1 LTPRPAGRENRS
13 VRTFP
18 VDDGILIR
26 FHDLPGRGA
35 PLLFVHGLGC
45 ASSCD
50 YPAVAADPALSGRRM
65 LLVDLLG
72 SGFSDRPERFG
83 YAVEDHAR
91 VLATL
96 IDGLHLC
103 ALDVFGHSMGGSVAI
118 ALAALG
124 KGRVARLVVGE
135 PNLVAGGGAF
145 SRPIAA
151 WHEAAY
157 VAGGHAET
165 VREARARG
173 DRVWAGS
180 LLTSAP
186 LAVHRGAASL
196 VRGSSPSWLEQLATL
211 SIPRTALYGE
221 RSLPDPDAERLERIG
236 VVLRVVPGCGH
247 SMAWENP
254 SGLACAIAANL
265 A

>member
-1 LTPRPAGRENRS
+1 M
-13 VRTFP
+13 RTFA
-18 VDDGILIR
+18 VDGGSLLR
-26 FHDLPGRGA
+26 FHDLPGRGP

-72 SGFSDRPERFG
+72 SGFSDRPEDFG

-91 VLATL
+91 TLAAL
-96 IDGLHLC
+96 IDGLRLSPVD
-103 ALDVFGHSMGGSVAI
+103 LFGHSMGGSVAI

-151 WHEAAY
+151 QDEASYLAH
-157 VAGGHAET
+157 GHAEA
-165 VREARARG
+165 VRHSRARG

-211 SIPRTALYGE
+211 AIPRTALYGA
-221 RSLPDPDAERLERIG
+221 RSLPDPDAARIERTG
-236 VVLRVVPGCGH
+236 VALRVVPDAGH

-254 SGLACAIAANL
+254 SGLASAIAAAL
-265 A
+265 P